1 MQIRIFSIPAHGNT
15 SQTDEM
21 NAFLRGHKI
30 IDIEKQFV
38 SNGDNSFWSFCIR
51 YIEGSMPSTYNE
63 KREKID
69 YKNIL
74 NEPTFLKFSQL
85 RIIRKQL
92 AEKDVV
98 PAYAV
103 FTDEELAG
111 IANLPEITIKT
122 MQTVKGIGVKKIE
135 KYGTAIV
142 NFLNQANETGKS
154 SD

>member
-1 MQIRIFSIPAHGNT
+1 
-15 SQTDEM
+15 
-21 NAFLRGHKI
+21 
-30 IDIEKQFV
+30 
-38 SNGDNSFWSFCIR
+38 
-51 YIEGSMPSTYNE
+51 MPSTYNE